1 MKAVGVVALVA
12 AIMALQLM
20 AAAPTAMA
28 RSPQA
33 LEELTPAMRSPK
45 VAVERLILN
54 NLKQCAGE
62 TCLFGFCILRGC
74 SCQYPYCVR

>member
-33 LEELTPAMRSPK
+33 LEEPTPAMRSPK
-45 VAVERLILN
+45 VAMERLILN

-62 TCLFGFCILRGC
+62 TCFFGFCILRGC